1 MDFTDYLFKFN
12 REFIP
17 QNFMILSI
25 NALTLQSDT
34 SILFTQRIDACARV
48 FAKILFL

>member
-12 REFIP
+12 REIIP

-25 NALTLQSDT
+25 DTLTLQSDT
-34 SILFTQRIDACARV
+34 SILFTQRIDACTCV